1 MLFVHPS
8 RRQLAHH
15 LAPFTA
21 RLVADGAGADG
32 ARSAVLGLDDQIVD
46 ALATRELASLVR
58 GCCELRRRA
67 RTLRDAIDDD
77 SRRRALAAVECKL
90 DRALR
95 ADPGAADTLW
105 SLLAPSVEATSVSEH
120 RSIRPIRHLRGA
132 LERTG
137 AVLVVG
143 ATIALVVL
151 VALWVGDRRLGAL
164 GVVDLA
170 VIGVVSFLPGWL
182 YVRFIGQRAGAVW
195 DEYVLNL
202 HRLGLDAPQ
211 HLPQPPANSEYFR
224 AWVEGGGEI
233 LSQHRNIYR
242 QKFDAYYGR
251 SVSRS
256 GQDSRVKNGTLFP
269 ILLAT
274 VVFAVGWTAVL
285 WNGTFAEAP
294 TTTLEV
300 LGFGFL
306 GAYVF
311 DVQMLARRF
320 FQSDLK
326 PSAYTS
332 AVLRVVVVLIIVM
345 VMHQLPV
352 FSDASSGEEA
362 VVAFVVGLFPI
373 VGLQALNRLAAVLLR
388 GAVPTLRTNYPLS
401 DLEGLNIWYEARL
414 LEEGIE
420 DMQNLVSANMVEVLL
435 HTRVPVGRL
444 VDWHDQAL
452 LYLHLRQRRKGRKG
466 DRPGQHPRDVL
477 ASFGVRSATTFLKAF
492 PIESVDDRGVW
503 TDQRVKNAVSAIGEP
518 PSELSPAAVMTI
530 ARILDDEPALGPVRC
545 WHAGTS
551 PACRNQ
557 APAAARPAVPLHA
570 AIAPRESDSD
580 EVA

>member
-1 MLFVHPS
+1 MVFMPPS
-8 RRQLAHH
+8 RRQ
-15 LAPFTA
+15 
-21 RLVADGAGADG
+21 
-32 ARSAVLGLDDQIVD
+32 Q
-46 ALATRELASLVR
+46 LVR
-58 GCCELRRRA
+58 HF
-67 RTLRDAIDDD
+67 RD
-77 SRRRALAAVECKL
+77 
-90 DRALR
+90 
-95 ADPGAADTLW
+95 
-105 SLLAPSVEATSVSEH
+105 
-120 RSIRPIRHLRGA
+120 A

-137 AVLVVG
+137 AVVVVG

-151 VALWVGDRRLGAL
+151 VALWVGDRPLGGL
-164 GVVDLA
+164 GVADLA

-202 HRLGLDAPQ
+202 HRLGLDEPQ
-211 HLPQPPANSEYFR
+211 HLPQPPENSEYFR
-224 AWVEGGGEI
+224 AWVEGGGST
-233 LSQHRNIYR
+233 LSLDRNIYR

-256 GQDSRVKNGTLFP
+256 GQDSRVKNGSLFP

-274 VVFAVGWTAVL
+274 VVFAVGWTALL
-285 WNGTFAEAP
+285 WNGAFAEAP

-332 AVLRVVVVLIIVM
+332 AVLRVVVVSIIVV
-345 VMHQLPV
+345 VMHQLPL
-352 FSDASSGEEA
+352 FSDASGGEEA

-388 GAVPTLRTNYPLS
+388 GAVPTLHTNYPLS
-401 DLEGLNIWYEARL
+401 DLEGLNVWYEARL

-452 LYLHLRQRRKGRKG
+452 LYLHLRQRRKT
-466 DRPGQHPRDVL
+466 DQPGEHPRDLL

-492 PIESVDDRGVW
+492 PIESVNERGVW
-503 TDQRVKNAVSAIGEP
+503 TDQRVKAAVSAIGGP
-518 PSELSPAAVMTI
+518 IVRALAGRRHDDRPHPRRRTRPRPGALLARRDQPRLPQPGPGGRAAS
-530 ARILDDEPALGPVRC
+530 G
-545 WHAGTS
+545 
-551 PACRNQ
+551 
-557 APAAARPAVPLHA
+557 AAARGHRTARGRLRPSRLTDRA
-570 AIAPRESDSD
+570 
-580 EVA
+580 

>member
-1 MLFVHPS
+1 
-8 RRQLAHH
+8 
-15 LAPFTA
+15 
-21 RLVADGAGADG
+21 
-32 ARSAVLGLDDQIVD
+32 
-46 ALATRELASLVR
+46 
-58 GCCELRRRA
+58 
-67 RTLRDAIDDD
+67 
-77 SRRRALAAVECKL
+77 
-90 DRALR
+90 
-95 ADPGAADTLW
+95 
-105 SLLAPSVEATSVSEH
+105 
-120 RSIRPIRHLRGA
+120 
-132 LERTG
+132 
-137 AVLVVG
+137 
-143 ATIALVVL
+143 
-151 VALWVGDRRLGAL
+151 
-164 GVVDLA
+164 
-170 VIGVVSFLPGWL
+170 VIGVASFLPGWL

-202 HRLGLDAPQ
+202 HRLGLDEP
-211 HLPQPPANSEYFR
+211 HYLPQPPANSEYFR
-224 AWVEGGGEI
+224 AWLEGGGSR
-233 LSQHRNIYR
+233 LSRHRNIYR
-242 QKFDAYYGR
+242 QKFEAYYGR

-256 GQDSRVKNGTLFP
+256 GQDSRIKNGTLFP

-274 VVFAVGWTAVL
+274 VVFAVGWTALL
-285 WNGTFAEAP
+285 WNGAFGEDP
-294 TTTLEV
+294 GTTLEV

-326 PSAYTS
+326 PSAYAS
-332 AVLRVVVVLIIVM
+332 AVLRVVVVLIIVL
-345 VMHQLPV
+345 VMHQLPL
-352 FSDASSGEEA
+352 FSDASRGEEA

-452 LYLHLRQRRKGRKG
+452 LYLHLRRRRKG
-466 DRPGQHPRDVL
+466 DRPGEHPRDVL

-492 PIESVDDRGVW
+492 PTESVDDRGVW
-503 TDQRVKNAVSAIGEP
+503 TDQRVETAVSAVSAIGGP
-518 PSELSPAAVMTI
+518 SSELSPAVLTTI
-530 ARILDDEPALGPVRC
+530 ARILDDAPALGPVRC
-545 WHAGTS
+545 WHAGAS
-551 PACRNQ
+551 PARRNL
-557 APAAARPAVPLHA
+557 APAAAPPAVALHA
-570 AIAPRESDSD
+570 AVTPPDVDTD